1 MASLQVVALP
11 VGGAL
16 AAFFTYKV
24 KFPSTLFSYHPTLLG
39 LGWLAITPYAMKY
52 LRDSKVS
59 AIPPKKRCVWRRL
72 VEVVVAS
79 VWMNNMRPSSS
90 FPPPPRRCG
99 QCGPVGTDCALRG
112 CV

>member
-1 MASLQVVALP
+1 MDSMQVVALP

-59 AIPPKKRCVWRRL
+59 APLHKAMRA
-72 VEVVVAS
+72 AS
-79 VWMNNMRPSSS
+79 AVGGVMHNMRPCCPTP
-90 FPPPPRRCG
+90 FPS
-99 QCGPVGTDCALRG
+99 L
-112 CV
+112 